1 MTITKCQEGR
11 YRGSHRCG
19 AEEVWTEC
27 WVLTWRPIN
36 IIACARCHCSGVT
49 KIDPDSRQIKINAD
63 QLIISGSGP
72 SRVAECIFVFLHHLH
87 QNVRWEEKRRVA
99 GVITIAPVFARLY
112 LHWCPP
118 LVHNLSLSWCWVQL
132 SSHQPADQPKILLLI
147 LLWGKLIQKIQR
159 RFYPTLSHCIQC
171 FIVALIHEWWLLLTP
186 SCREL
191 IFPI

>member
-1 MTITKCQEGR
+1 MTIAKCQEGGR
-11 YRGSHRCG
+11 ESQ
-19 AEEVWTEC
+19 VWGGGGMN
-27 WVLTWRPIN
+27 WVLTCTPIN
-36 IIACARCHCSGVT
+36 IIACARCHYSGVT

-72 SRVAECIFVFLHHLH
+72 SGVAECIFVFLHHLH
-87 QNVRWEEKRRVA
+87 QNVRWEEKRRLLGLSPSA
-99 GVITIAPVFARLY
+99 LFLPRPY
-112 LHWCPP
+112 LHCSPP

-171 FIVALIHEWWLLLTP
+171 FLWL
-186 SCREL
+186 S
-191 IFPI
+191 FMNGDFY